1 MDNLKPAFLDLFEN
15 SHEYEQ
21 GYTGSLSEENQ
32 EELSIDN
39 CIVTWPDASAY
50 ARSLQGTLLI
60 LKIWSCHFN
69 SY

>member
-39 CIVTWPDASAY
+39 CIVTWPDAPAY